1 MPVTASLAVTCTLL
15 ALARD
20 VGEANTTDSQPV
32 PAHDTIDPLCV
43 AENGKQYML
52 TDDKAT
58 QRWVNLFEWG
68 TTIAATLVPVAWEID
83 VAYSIT
89 DASLAPGHTP
99 ARRPRVRSLG
109 LDPTT
114 PLHSP
119 LPLAVRLL

>member
-1 MPVTASLAVTCTLL
+1 MGASLAVTCTLL

-20 VGEANTTDSQPV
+20 VGEGSV

-52 TDDKAT
+52 AGDETT

-89 DASLAPGHTP
+89 DASLASGHTLP
-99 ARRPRVRSLG
+99 AARSPRVRSLG
-109 LDPTT
+109 SIPQ
-114 PLHSP
+114 PLGT
-119 LPLAVRLL
+119 LLSR

>member
-1 MPVTASLAVTCTLL
+1 MPMGASLAVTCTLL

-20 VGEANTTDSQPV
+20 VGEGSV

-52 TDDKAT
+52 AGDETT

-83 VAYSIT
+83 DAYSIT

-99 ARRPRVRSLG
+99 ARSPRVRSLG
-109 LDPTT
+109 SIPQ
-114 PLHSP
+114 PLCT
-119 LPLAVRLL
+119 LLSR